1 MARMQYQMAL
11 TIALGFWPAVSS
23 ISQADQGNVVA
34 VFNGNDLRGLKVEGA
49 NLEVDSGVLRV
60 RPGPGW
66 VRTENPRGDFILRL
80 EVRLMG
86 PNAEAGIFVR
96 AYPATE
102 PQQSPPSVGYEIAV
116 RDTPSAGEI
125 KRHDLGA
132 RALRIDRTPGR
143 PVFAEG
149 GAWHRYEIECAGT
162 TLKVTIDDVPMAA
175 MAEIENPSGYVAF
188 RTQTGVAEFRNVEFE
203 TMSIPGV
210 GPGEEIIE
218 IADQTRPGSRVGFA
232 MPRLPKPV
240 PQYTKEALSRR
251 IQGTVML
258 SAVVSPDG
266 AAYEI
271 AVIKSLD
278 PKFGLDQSAVN
289 TLRKTRFTPGTRDG
303 RPVPV
308 RVVVEY
314 SFTARF

>member
-1 MARMQYQMAL
+1 MQYPMAL
-11 TIALGFWPAVSS
+11 TIALALLSALSS
-23 ISQADQGNVVA
+23 ISQAGQGNVVA

-49 NLEVDSGVLRV
+49 NLEIDSGVLRV

-66 VRTENPRGDFILRL
+66 VRSENPRGDFILRL

-86 PNAEAGIFVR
+86 QNAEAGIFVR
-96 AYPATE
+96 AYPAIE
-102 PQQSPPSVGYEIAV
+102 SQQSPPSVGYEIAV
-116 RDTPSAGEI
+116 RDTSSAGEI

-132 RALRIDRTPGR
+132 RALRIDRTPRR
-143 PVFAEG
+143 PVFEEG
-149 GAWHRYEIECAGT
+149 GWHRYEIECAGT

-188 RTQTGVAEFRNVEFE
+188 RTQTGVAEFRNIEFE

-210 GPGEEIIE
+210 GPGEEVIE

-232 MPRLPKPV
+232 MPLLPKPV

-251 IQGTVML
+251 IQGVVML

-266 AAYEI
+266 AAYDI
-271 AVIKSLD
+271 TVTKSLD

-289 TLRKTRFTPGTRDG
+289 ALRKTRYAPGTRDG

>member
-1 MARMQYQMAL
+1 M
-11 TIALGFWPAVSS
+11 
-23 ISQADQGNVVA
+23 
-34 VFNGNDLRGLKVEGA
+34 
-49 NLEVDSGVLRV
+49 
-60 RPGPGW
+60 
-66 VRTENPRGDFILRL
+66 
-80 EVRLMG
+80 
-86 PNAEAGIFVR
+86 R
-96 AYPATE
+96 AYPAAE

-132 RALRIDRTPGR
+132 RALRIDRTSVR
-143 PVFAEG
+143 PLFEE

-162 TLKVTIDDVPMAA
+162 TLKVTIDGVPMAA

-210 GPGEEIIE
+210 GPGEAIIE

-251 IQGTVML
+251 IQGIVML

-271 AVIKSLD
+271 TVIKSLD

-289 TLRKTRFTPGTRDG
+289 TLRQTRFTPGTRDG

-314 SFTARF
+314 RFTAKF